1 MKALLFLILAVLCIC
16 FDAQQGNELKLGM
29 DQLFLSNVEALANN
43 EGVNFF
49 CYGEGDIDCHGMKV
63 EFKVQGVSLD
73 Y

>member
-43 EGVNFF
+43 EGVNF
-49 CYGEGDIDCHGMKV
+49 
-63 EFKVQGVSLD
+63 LLW
-73 Y
+73 

>member
-1 MKALLFLILAVLCIC
+1 MKGLI
-16 FDAQQGNELKLGM
+16 
-29 DQLFLSNVEALANN
+29 
-43 EGVNFF
+43 FF